1 VSKIAELEREIA
13 AEREAEA
20 RAEAEAAQAIKT
32 AEAERRRAE
41 AGLGKTI
48 ATAEKTATAVL
59 ATAAEVADRAPL
71 PALGHRLMARRL
83 QLGTLL
89 QAPGDLGGPVG
100 VVLREDG
107 AAHLL
112 YSTLEDTQRIR
123 RDAEEQLGP
132 DHPLTA
138 RADACECGLWRAFL
152 ARLRQVAGEDG

>member
-1 VSKIAELEREIA
+1 MTRIAELEAEIR
-13 AEREAEA
+13 AEQEAGA
-20 RAEAEAAQAIKT
+20 RAEAEAAQAVKA

-41 AGLGKTI
+41 TGLGKTI
-48 ATAEKTATAVL
+48 TALEKTVPAVL
-59 ATAAEVADRAPL
+59 ATAAEVAGRAPL

-89 QAPGDLGGPVG
+89 RAPGDLGGPVG

-112 YSTLEDTQRIR
+112 YSALDDAQQTRGA
-123 RDAEEQLGP
+123 AEEQLGT

-138 RADACECGLWRAFL
+138 RADACECKLWRAFL
-152 ARLRQVAGEDG
+152 VRLRQVAGENG